1 VETRTGVD
9 GMLPPPRQLRRSAR
23 FRGRVAGWVRRFR
36 RSIGRVGSGAGA
48 DSGLGAR
55 GHGGEL

>member
-9 GMLPPPRQLRRSAR
+9 GMLPPPRQLRRSGR
-23 FRGRVAGWVRRFR
+23 FSGRVAGWVRRVR
-36 RSIGRVGSGAGA
+36 RAIGRVSSSAGA

-55 GHGGEL
+55 G